1 MVVES
6 AGRLTPFKL
15 KTPKSAEKSHFQ
27 AVSDYARQLIITV
40 LVYQIFILCQWIAF
54 FCGVLSVL
62 LSLYDGSC
70 PKYYKMP

>member
-40 LVYQIFILCQWIAF
+40 LVYQKFNLCQCIVY
-54 FCGVLSVL
+54 CGVLSVL